1 MQFVDFPTRKPW
13 QGRGVVWGRWL
24 AFPWWTCPGRRVV
37 PGLIHFLVDW
47 DLQWKPW
54 LYPGRESVVTSP
66 GVVSDIV
73 GGKKWIPLSDVEG
86 MSPALRGDGGRV
98 WGRGAES
105 SLRPRFPHWINI
117 NQLCRGGGL
126 EDPIVNVL
134 SLMCS
139 WGFQGEVFRAVG
151 HLGPMLSRKIWV
163 WGQGLGAIPVWTVVI
178 PHVEALTEIDQEE
191 TRNAGRECSCGD
203 RWGS

>member
-1 MQFVDFPTRKPW
+1 M
-13 QGRGVVWGRWL
+13 
-24 AFPWWTCPGRRVV
+24 
-37 PGLIHFLVDW
+37 
-47 DLQWKPW
+47 
-54 LYPGRESVVTSP
+54 VTSP

-126 EDPIVNVL
+126 EDRSRCVQ
-134 SLMCS
+134 S
-139 WGFQGEVFRAVG
+139 WPPRGSIIYISI
-151 HLGPMLSRKIWV
+151 LKL
-163 WGQGLGAIPVWTVVI
+163 IP
-178 PHVEALTEIDQEE
+178 
-191 TRNAGRECSCGD
+191 
-203 RWGS
+203 